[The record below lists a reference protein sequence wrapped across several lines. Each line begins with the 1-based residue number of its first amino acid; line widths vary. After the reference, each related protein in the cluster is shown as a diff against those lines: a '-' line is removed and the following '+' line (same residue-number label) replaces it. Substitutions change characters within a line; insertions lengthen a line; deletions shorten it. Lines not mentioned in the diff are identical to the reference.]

1 MLDGLKP
8 PVTVRSCAVRTVLES
23 LDDKDQKIFITAIND
38 VSLWKA
44 ETLSN
49 SLRERGV
56 SLSGKSI
63 TYHRKGGC
71 TCLKN

>member
-1 MLDGLKP
+1 MLEDLTP
-8 PVTVRSCAVRTVLES
+8 PKLVRSCAVRTVLQS
-23 LDDKDQKIFITAIND
+23 LSEKDAVIFLDAINSPN
-38 VSLWKA
+38 VWLA

-49 SLRERGV
+49 SLKQRGV